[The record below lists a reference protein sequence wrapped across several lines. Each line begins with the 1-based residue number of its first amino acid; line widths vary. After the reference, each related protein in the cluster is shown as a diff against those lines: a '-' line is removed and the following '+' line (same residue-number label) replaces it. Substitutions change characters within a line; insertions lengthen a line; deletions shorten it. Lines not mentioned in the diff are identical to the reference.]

1 MARINLLPWRD
12 ELRRKR
18 QKQFNTLAALAVL
31 AMVGVIAAVHWY
43 NEERIAYQ
51 LDRNKFLEQ
60 KTAELN
66 AKIKEIRNL
75 DKQRKDL
82 VARMEIIQRL
92 QSNRPEIVHVFDE
105 LVTTLPE
112 GVYYES
118 VSQKENILSV
128 TGVAQS
134 NAFVSSLMRNLEGSP
149 WLEAPVLK
157 EIKASQN
164 RTGSPAADLLRL
176 AKFGLQFRQTST
188 TDDEDG
194 EADKKG

>member
-1 MARINLLPWRD
+1 M
-12 ELRRKR
+12 
-18 QKQFNTLAALAVL
+18 T
-31 AMVGVIAAVHWY
+31 
-43 NEERIAYQ
+43 
-51 LDRNKFLEQ
+51 
-60 KTAELN
+60 
-66 AKIKEIRNL
+66 
-75 DKQRKDL
+75 
-82 VARMEIIQRL
+82 
-92 QSNRPEIVHVFDE
+92 
-105 LVTTLPE
+105 
-112 GVYYES
+112 
-118 VSQKENILSV
+118 QKENILSV

-149 WLEAPVLK
+149 WLEAPALK

>member
-66 AKIKEIRNL
+66 AKKKRN
-75 DKQRKDL
+75 Q
-82 VARMEIIQRL
+82 
-92 QSNRPEIVHVFDE
+92 
-105 LVTTLPE
+105 
-112 GVYYES
+112 
-118 VSQKENILSV
+118 
-128 TGVAQS
+128 
-134 NAFVSSLMRNLEGSP
+134 
-149 WLEAPVLK
+149 
-157 EIKASQN
+157 
-164 RTGSPAADLLRL
+164 
-176 AKFGLQFRQTST
+176 
-188 TDDEDG
+188 
-194 EADKKG
+194 